1 VLILAALLALIEL
14 HGPGGHRIYVNPNQI
29 TSIRE
34 PQTKGGFTK
43 DARCLIVLTNRNLIT
58 VTETCEQVRQKL
70 GHP

>member
-1 VLILAALLALIEL
+1 MLILAALLALIEL

-29 TSIRE
+29 TSLRE

-58 VTETCEQVRQKL
+58 VTETVVQVRQKL

>member
-1 VLILAALLALIEL
+1 MWLLAALLALIEL

-29 TSIRE
+29 TSLRE

-58 VTETCEQVRQKL
+58 VTETCDQVRQKL

>member
-1 VLILAALLALIEL
+1 MWHAAALLALIEL
-14 HGPGGHRIYVNPNQI
+14 HGPGGHRIYVNPNEI

-43 DARCLIVLTNRNLIT
+43 DARCLVYLTNRNFIT
-58 VTETCEQVRQKL
+58 VRETCEQVRQKL